1 MNMRITNVAALA
13 LVASAGLSS
22 SAFAQVRGA
31 STSVN
36 PYVLPVAPG
45 VTTVSIL
52 TVGESVNNNPSGS
65 PYRLVG
71 IPDGMGAFNLNANSF
86 SLLVNHE
93 LGNTAGIARA
103 HGGTGAFVSQW
114 TINRATS
121 GVDAFRVTNGQ
132 DAVQSNND
140 VRLYNSTTQSF
151 YTPAANDPDNR
162 FNRFCSADLAPATG
176 LYNPLTGNGT
186 QDRIF
191 MTGEES
197 GIEGRQFALT
207 LGSNGSPNLFTQ
219 LPALGRTSWENAL
232 ISPYQNHDRTI
243 VMSMNDGSGNG
254 YTFMYVGNRTNTGSA
269 VERAGLTNGN
279 NYAMTVSVNG
289 NAVTAESNAF
299 GLGTSSLVTSGRFGY
314 ANLGN
319 VTNLTGAQMNAA
331 SQAAGA
337 FGMQRQEDGAW
348 DTRTGFERD
357 FYFVTTASATGESRL
372 WRQRFDDITN
382 PTAGGQIDILWQ
394 SSFALNSV
402 AGLPGTSNTESPN
415 GVRMMDNIAMDTH
428 GRIFIVEDVG
438 SNAILGRVLMFDTNT
453 NTMSVLAQ
461 FDRSLFGVGQPGLL
475 TIDEEASGIIDAENI
490 LGEGW
495 LLLNVQAHYN
505 IAGELVQGGQLLA
518 IQIPTPGAGALLA
531 LGGIFASRRRRG
543 A

>member
-1 MNMRITNVAALA
+1 MNMRIANVAALA

-71 IPDGMGAFNLNANSF
+71 IPDGMGAFNLNANNF
-86 SLLVNHE
+86 SLLVAHE
-93 LGNTAGIARA
+93 IGSTSGITRA

-114 TINRATS
+114 TINRSTS
-121 GVDAFRVTNGQ
+121 GIDAFRVTNGQ

-140 VRLYNSTTQSF
+140 VSLYNSTTGTYF
-151 YTPAANDPDNR
+151 TPAANDPSNR
-162 FNRFCSADLAPATG
+162 FNRFCSADLSPATG

-186 QDRIF
+186 QERLF
-191 MTGEES
+191 LTGEEA
-197 GIEGRQFALT
+197 GVEGRAFALT
-207 LGSNGSPNLFTQ
+207 VGNGGPNTITQ

-232 ISPYQNHDRTI
+232 VNPFQNHDRTI
-243 VMSMNDGSGNG
+243 VMSMNDGAAGG
-254 YTFMYVGNRTNTGSA
+254 YTYMYVGNRTNTGSA
-269 VERAGLTNGN
+269 VERAGLTNGT
-279 NYAMTVSVNG
+279 NYALTVSVNG
-289 NAVTAESNAF
+289 NAVTSESNAF
-299 GLGTSSLVTSGRFGY
+299 ALGTNSLVTSGRFGY
-314 ANLGN
+314 ASLGN
-319 VTNLTGAQMNAA
+319 VTNLTGAQINAA
-331 SQAAGA
+331 AQTAGA

-357 FYFVTTASATGESRL
+357 FYFVTTASVTGESRL

-382 PTAGGQIDILWQ
+382 PTAGGQIDMLWQ
-394 SSFALNSV
+394 SSYALNGP
-402 AGLPGTSNTESPN
+402 AGIAGTSSTESPN
-415 GVRMMDNIAMDTH
+415 GVRMMDNICMDTH

-438 SNAILGRVLMFDTNT
+438 NNAILGRVLMFDTNT

-475 TIDEEASGIIDAENI
+475 TLDEEASGIIDAESI

-505 IAGELVQGGQLLA
+505 ISGELVQGGQLLA
-518 IQIPTPGAGALLA
+518 IQIPTPGAGALVA
-531 LGGIFASRRRRG
+531 LGGLFVSRRRRG